1 MNNNLA
7 FYLASTPSFAC
18 GVLDAAAVASLF
30 GLMNLFARSLGGQM
44 SDMLARRLQMRGRF
58 LAQMICLA
66 GEGVCLIIFSYQ
78 TTLPTLVPALIAFS
92 LCTQAAEGSTF
103 AIVPYVEPNAVG
115 GVCAVVGAWG
125 NIGAIIWGLL
135 FVYQYSGNVG
145 EGFTCLGAIVL
156 ASSFLVFFVRIHGHS
171 HFMGDE
177 DAKKDA
183 VPLKEL
189 EDA

>member
-66 GEGVCLIIFSYQ
+66 SEGVCLIIFSYQ
-78 TTLPTLVPALIAFS
+78 TALPTLVPALIAFS

-103 AIVPYVEPNAVG
+103 AIVPYVEREAFDSVS
-115 GVCAVVGAWG
+115 AVVNNLGT
-125 NIGAIIWGLL
+125 IGAIIWGLIFL
-135 FVYQYSGNVG
+135 CGYSDKAAD
-145 EGFTCLGAIVL
+145 GFTCLGYIVL
-156 ASSFLVFFVRIHGHS
+156 ASAALTFLLRI
-171 HFMGDE
+171 E
-177 DAKKDA
+177 DYNHH
-183 VPLKEL
+183 VTHLLGGFEKEKY
-189 EDA
+189 A